1 MVCKTNSNGSNKK
14 VIEHHMSR
22 GGVGGDWEIESVSVI
37 LSVLW
42 LQKRT
47 ENRTKPL
54 TLTCI
59 LINLIW
65 LHTLDAHMT
74 EDLHNKVEYYHIHFG

>member
-1 MVCKTNSNGSNKK
+1 MSTIMVCKTNSNGSNKK

-42 LQKRT
+42 LQKRI
-47 ENRTKPL
+47 EKRTKLPAL
-54 TLTCI
+54 KCI
-59 LINLIW
+59 FRLLAVAPNS
-65 LHTLDAHMT
+65 
-74 EDLHNKVEYYHIHFG
+74 